1 MNDRFLTSTTQ
12 SDSLAF
18 RRARSPHVP
27 RQPQLTVP
35 DGPVLQ
41 RKASCAC
48 GGGCPRCDQSEK
60 IRTKLR
66 VSSPSDALEQEADRV
81 ANQVMLNPSSNV
93 GPPANTQ
100 SPSIARAAAAQTA
113 TSGMNADPSVSNV
126 LNTGG
131 QAIES
136 PTRGFME
143 SRFGGADFSD
153 VRIHSDSQA
162 ARSAHEFGAHAYTL
176 GRDIVFGDGQYAPAT
191 PHGKQLLAHELTHV
205 LQQGGNSERVV
216 QRQPVTTPPATAT
229 TQPGTTTQAA
239 PPTLSGGFATPR
251 EAAFAALALC
261 NPKSIMSGDLP
272 GSPRGF
278 EYGGLI
284 FKLGDVYHF
293 TEPIQG
299 EEGHVEVWQAL
310 SLVPAEARTSI
321 VGDYHTHGSGKNERG
336 VYIGE
341 GEDFSGLH
349 ADALSM
355 MLPSLLEKADIGG
368 ARKDVDTRPEIL
380 DRTTYTS
387 YLGTPR
393 GRMAIFIPAQN
404 IVFSFSPDSR
414 LLPLDKKTPSGAS
427 IDDHPLVRMS
437 EEGRKK
443 ILDAAIAKLMNL
455 QNRILDKDASLKGY
469 DFSKPN
475 AGLSAADGKMIRTI
489 SRSMEVYPNSLDW
502 INDTS
507 ASRFFDV
514 LRILNILYIQNRNM
528 QKSHVVKDADVCN
541 TRTTMARAETPML
554 LCRRFFDIGKEYSD
568 NWCPALI
575 LTHEYFHYLNEPR
588 SGVHIQHAEN
598 LGLMIAGWERRL
610 ADAYTLSDL
619 AVQLALGR
627 EVDCE
632 LKTT

>member
-1 MNDRFLTSTTQ
+1 
-12 SDSLAF
+12 
-18 RRARSPHVP
+18 
-27 RQPQLTVP
+27 
-35 DGPVLQ
+35 
-41 RKASCAC
+41 
-48 GGGCPRCDQSEK
+48 
-60 IRTKLR
+60 
-66 VSSPSDALEQEADRV
+66 V
-81 ANQVMLNPSSNV
+81 ATQVMLHPSSNI
-93 GPPANTQ
+93 GPAVNTQ
-100 SPSIARAAAAQTA
+100 SPSIARAATTQPT
-113 TSGMNADPSVSNV
+113 TSGPNVDHSVSDV

-136 PTRGFME
+136 TTRGFME
-143 SRFGGADFSD
+143 SRFGGADFSN

-162 ARSAHEFGAHAYTL
+162 AHSAHEFGAYAYTL
-176 GRDIVFGDGQYAPAT
+176 GRDIVFGVGQYAPAT
-191 PHGKQLLAHELTHV
+191 QHGKQLLAHELTHV

-216 QRQPVTTPPATAT
+216 QRQPETTPSATPVVPT
-229 TQPGTTTQAA
+229 TQPGPATT
-239 PPTLSGGFATPR
+239 PNPITLSGGFATPR

-284 FKLGDVYHF
+284 FKLGDVFHF

-321 VGDYHTHGSGKNERG
+321 VGDYHTHGSGKNEKG

-368 ARKDVDTRPEIL
+368 ASKDVATRPEIL
-380 DRTTYTS
+380 DPKTYTS

-414 LLPLDKKTPSGAS
+414 LLPLDKTPSGAS
-427 IDDHPLVRMS
+427 IDDHPLVQMS

-469 DFSKPN
+469 DFSKPS
-475 AGLSAADGKMIRTI
+475 AGLGAEDGKMIRTI

-502 INDTS
+502 LNDTS

-514 LRILNILYIQNRNM
+514 LRILTVLYIQNRNL
-528 QKSHVVKDADVCN
+528 QKSHVVKDSDVCKKE
-541 TRTTMARAETPML
+541 TTMARAETPML

-575 LTHEYFHYLNEPR
+575 LTHEYFHYLRDPH
-588 SGVHIQHAEN
+588 SGVNIQHAEN
-598 LGLMIAGWERRL
+598 LGLMIAGWERRV
-610 ADAYTLSDL
+610 ADAYSLSFL
-619 AVQLALGR
+619 AVQLGLGR

-632 LKTT
+632 LKGT